1 MCVLHFGIC
10 VALTDLMFSDVAHQM
25 YIVEI
30 IEESLY
36 MSRLIKDIVLYRLS
50 AFITTFYSYDFALKG
65 KGVKKKNVCLL
76 EVRLFR

>member
-1 MCVLHFGIC
+1 M
-10 VALTDLMFSDVAHQM
+10 TDLMFSDVAHQM

-50 AFITTFYSYDFALKG
+50 AFITTFYSYYFAFKG
-65 KGVKKKNVCLL
+65 KGVKWEKSVDWKWEFGEFC
-76 EVRLFR
+76 R